1 MISDATLLRDYVE
14 KRNERAFAEL
24 VHRHLDLVYSAALRR
39 TRGQSHLAEEISQKV
54 FCDLSRKAAALAHHP
69 TLTGWLYRSTR
80 YAAIDAARAELRRQK
95 LQQTLTVMPDTSPA
109 PELSADWEQ
118 LRPVIDEAM
127 DQLADRD
134 RELMLLHYFNALTFA
149 EAGARVNL
157 SEDAARKR
165 VTRALDKLR
174 GHLSRRGV
182 TSTTAVLGLLLSQPP
197 LVAAPIGL
205 ASAIT
210 TTAVAVAPTGIA
222 ATTVSIV
229 FMSKI
234 TAPIVSAAVAAGL
247 TGLIWITTAPDTVS
261 AEELAALRD
270 ENARL
275 AQATAGDASAE
286 SVAQV
291 ANEYSAQATAIA
303 RALSE
308 RQVHPTT
315 TATVTGSSTAPSTPS
330 SAVTPRGHRDH
341 GTATARDAHLTFAWA
356 GDICDPEI
364 LGKLLFFDAPARA
377 KASEVLATMPDAI
390 RAQYPTPEAFYG
402 LLMAAS
408 CLEAPPPGAD
418 LLEKAEMVEL
428 TPGRA
433 VLRQTGLQFQ
443 QTPDGW
449 KYVMPLD
456 GVQGLP
462 SVLNSRTLAKLAA
475 AKSDT
480 P

>member
-1 MISDATLLRDYVE
+1 MITDATLLRDYVE
-14 KRNERAFAEL
+14 KRDERAFAEL
-24 VHRHLDLVYSAALRR
+24 VQRHLGLVYAAALRR
-39 TRGQSHLAEEISQKV
+39 TRGQTHLAEEISQKV
-54 FCDLSRKAAALAHHP
+54 FCDLSRRAAALAHHP

-80 YAAIDAARAELRRQK
+80 YAAIDAARAESRRQK
-95 LQQTLTVMPDTSPA
+95 LQQTLTAMPDTSPA

-118 LRPVIDEAM
+118 LRPVIDDAM
-127 DQLADRD
+127 DQLDDRD
-134 RELMLLHYFNALTFA
+134 RELMLLHFFNALTFA
-149 EAGARVNL
+149 EAGARVSL

-182 TSTTAVLGLLLSQPP
+182 TSTTAALGLLLSQPP
-197 LVAAPIGL
+197 LAAAPSGL
-205 ASAIT
+205 AAVIT
-210 TTAVAVAPTGIA
+210 TSALAAAPTSIA
-222 ATTVSIV
+222 ATTVSFV

-247 TGLIWITTAPDTVS
+247 TGLVWLTTVPDTVN
-261 AEELAALRD
+261 AEQLAALRD
-270 ENARL
+270 EHARL
-275 AQATAGDASAE
+275 AQATAADASSE

-303 RALSE
+303 RALSG
-308 RQVHPTT
+308 RQVHQTT
-315 TATVTGSSTAPSTPS
+315 TATLTGSNTAPSTPS

-341 GTATARDAHLTFAWA
+341 GTATARDAHMTFAWA

-364 LGKLLFFDAPARA
+364 LGKLVYFDAPARA
-377 KASEVLATMPDAI
+377 KASEVLASMPDAI

-418 LLEKAEMVEL
+418 LLAKMEMVEL
-428 TPGRA
+428 QPGRVA
-433 VLRQTGLQFQ
+433 LQTGLQFQ

-449 KYVMPLD
+449 KCVVPLD

-462 SVLNSRTLAKLAA
+462 NLLNSQTLAKLAA
-475 AKSDT
+475 GTAQ